1 MAMNDDSFSS
11 PSLREWFDA
20 LPNNEYWGR
29 CQARAQESIAKEK
42 ATHEAQRT

>member
-20 LPNNEYWGR
+20 LPNNDYWGNCR
-29 CQARAQESIAKEK
+29 ARAQESIAKDR
-42 ATHEAQRT
+42 AAHDAQRT